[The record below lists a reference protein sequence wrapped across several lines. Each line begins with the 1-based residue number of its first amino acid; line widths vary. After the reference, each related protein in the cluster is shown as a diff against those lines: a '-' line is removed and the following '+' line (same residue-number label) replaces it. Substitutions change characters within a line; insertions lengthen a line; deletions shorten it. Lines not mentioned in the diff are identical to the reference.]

1 MVTIDVDY
9 RESEVIPKFKKFIKS
24 GKTKLVDGIDVVP
37 LEVGDVVTKDNLV
50 GIERKGDDFVNSM
63 FSERL
68 DKQLTELKENYAF
81 PFLFVEYD
89 GIEDLILKNR
99 NVNPKSLVGEF
110 CSIMARHHVSVMFV
124 GGYFVP
130 FTIRT
135 IEKFYDGKNKTKKY
149 SPIRKSK
156 VKKTKATPQEVKID
170 IVGRFP
176 SIGARKGTK
185 LLEHF
190 NYSIYQLSNAS
201 IEELQKVDGIG
212 NKLAKEIHEILR

>member
-9 RESEVIPKFKKFIKS
+9 RETEVIPKFKKFIKS
-24 GKTKLVDGIDVVP
+24 GKTDLVKGIDVVP
-37 LEVGDVVTKDNLV
+37 LDVGDVVTKDNLV
-50 GIERKGDDFVNSM
+50 GIERKGEDFVDSM

-81 PFLFVEYD
+81 PFLFIEYD
-89 GIEDLILKNR
+89 GIEDLILKNI

-110 CSIMARHHVSVMFV
+110 CSIMARHHVTVMFV

-135 IEKFYDGKNKTKKY
+135 IEKFYDGKNKVKKY

-156 VKKTKATPQEVKID
+156 VKKTKATPQEIKLD
-170 IVGRFP
+170 IVSRFP
-176 SIGARKGTK
+176 SIGARKATN

-190 NYSIYQLSNAS
+190 DYSIGKIARAS
-201 IEELQKVDGIG
+201 SEEIKKVNGIG
-212 NKLAKEIHEILR
+212 KKLAEEIRETLR